1 MRKNLDGVAF
11 DLDGTLYPNYRLYV
25 RLLPFLVSKLPLLA
39 AMGKARTAL
48 RTEAAGEE
56 AAGSLGKT
64 GAGYDFYAA
73 QARIMAESLKA
84 ESGSI
89 QEKTERLIYRGWE
102 PLFKKIRPC
111 AYVRETLE
119 ALKAGG
125 LRLGLLSDFPP
136 ETKVINMGLGGLWDI
151 AICSES
157 TGRLKPSPAPF
168 LELIRRMELPP
179 ERILYVGNSL
189 PYDIIGAA
197 KTGMKT
203 ALFAPASKKRSL
215 KGKADFVF
223 SDYRQL
229 RDFVLT

>member
-1 MRKNLDGVAF
+1 M
-11 DLDGTLYPNYRLYV
+11 DGTLYPNYRLYV
-25 RLLPFLVSKLPLLA
+25 RLLPFLISKLPLLI
-39 AMGKARTAL
+39 AMGKARTVL
-48 RTEAAGEE
+48 RAEAAGEE
-56 AAGSLGKT
+56 AAGSADKT
-64 GAGYDFYAA
+64 GAEYDFHAV

-84 ESGSI
+84 ESGSV
-89 QEKTERLIYRGWE
+89 QEKTERFIYRGWE

-119 ALKAGG
+119 ALKEGG
-125 LRLGLLSDFPP
+125 LKLGLLSDFPP
-136 ETKVINMGLGGLWDI
+136 ETKVLHLGLGGLWDTV
-151 AICSES
+151 ICSES
-157 TGRLKPSPAPF
+157 TGRLKPSPEPF

-189 PYDIIGAA
+189 PYDIAGAA

-203 ALFAPASKKRSL
+203 ALFTRTSKKRNL
-215 KGKADFVF
+215 RGKADFVF